1 MEKVSMPDA
10 NAGVAQQS
18 VRLPIR
24 HVGVMLARLYC
35 YQFGISIERLDDN
48 PLPP

>member
-1 MEKVSMPDA
+1 MAKVSIPDA

-24 HVGVMLARLYC
+24 HVDAMLARLYC
-35 YQFGISIERLDDN
+35 YQFGISIERSDDN
-48 PLPP
+48 PLSP